1 MLIYRGFL
9 GIFRILPGRRFAGG
23 EREALWVISRV
34 YTAASESGLD
44 LTIKRNCSIS
54 PRHLLCVLAFASCV
68 SLAIA
73 VGWACFGAWP
83 VLPFAGVEV
92 LALATAF
99 YLNGRH
105 AADYERIALAEGRL
119 LVEASDAGRIVRHE
133 FNPGW
138 LRLDERRLGCE
149 LHLLLR
155 SHGNELEIGRHL
167 DSERRASLAGH
178 LRRSLSN
185 R

>member
-1 MLIYRGFL
+1 M
-9 GIFRILPGRRFAGG
+9 
-23 EREALWVISRV
+23 
-34 YTAASESGLD
+34 YTAASASGLD

-54 PRHLLCVLAFASCV
+54 PRQLLCVLALASCV
-68 SLAIA
+68 SLGIA
-73 VGWACFGAWP
+73 AAWACFGAWP
-83 VLPFAGVEV
+83 VLPFAGVEM

-105 AADYERIALAEGRL
+105 AADYERVTFAEGRL
-119 LVEASDAGRIVRHE
+119 LVEASDAGRVQRHE
-133 FNPGW
+133 FDSRW
-138 LRLDERRLGCE
+138 LRVDERRCGRE

-155 SHGNELEIGRHL
+155 AHGSELEIGRHL
-167 DSERRASLAGH
+167 DTERRASLAGH

>member
-1 MLIYRGFL
+1 
-9 GIFRILPGRRFAGG
+9 
-23 EREALWVISRV
+23 V
-34 YTAASESGLD
+34 YTASGLD

-54 PRHLLCVLAFASCV
+54 PRHLLCVLALAACV
-68 SLAIA
+68 SLGIA
-73 VGWACFGAWP
+73 AGWACFGAWP
-83 VLPFAGVEV
+83 VLPFAGVEI

-105 AADYERIALAEGRL
+105 AADYERVTLAEGRL
-119 LVEASDAGRIVRHE
+119 LVEASDAGRVR
-133 FNPGW
+133 
-138 LRLDERRLGCE
+138 E

-155 SHGNELEIGRHL
+155 SRGNELEIGRHL
-167 DSERRASLAGH
+167 DTDGRASLAGH

>member
-1 MLIYRGFL
+1 M
-9 GIFRILPGRRFAGG
+9 
-23 EREALWVISRV
+23 
-34 YTAASESGLD
+34 YTAASASDLD

-54 PRHLLCVLAFASCV
+54 PRQLLCVLALASCV
-68 SLAIA
+68 SLGIA
-73 VGWACFGAWP
+73 AGWACFGAWP
-83 VLPFAGVEV
+83 VLPFAGVEM

-105 AADYERIALAEGRL
+105 AADYERVTLAEGRL
-119 LVEASDAGRIVRHE
+119 LVEASDAGRVQRHE
-133 FNPGW
+133 FNSRW
-138 LRLDERRLGCE
+138 LRVDERRHGRE

-155 SHGNELEIGRHL
+155 AHGNELEIGRHL
-167 DSERRASLAGH
+167 DAERRASLAGQ